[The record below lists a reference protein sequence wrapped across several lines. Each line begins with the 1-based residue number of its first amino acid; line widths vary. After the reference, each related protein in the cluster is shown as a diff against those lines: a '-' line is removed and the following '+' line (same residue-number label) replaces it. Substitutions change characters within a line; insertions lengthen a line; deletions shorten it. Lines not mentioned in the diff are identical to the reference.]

1 MEDKEKKE
9 LEAADEAAPRTED
22 EAAETE
28 ETAKTADTAD
38 KAEGQARGTDEPA
51 GQRKQEGEGKTTGG
65 AVELT
70 KAEYDPALD
79 AQHTA
84 EDAGGRDGE
93 DVPVMEA
100 EDFSEQGTPVQTSNG
115 GKLWPIVSLVLAVLL
130 VVVLIKPPFA
140 AKKAEAVATVNGV
153 EITKDQLYNKMAAQ
167 GGEQVLSGMIDQ
179 ELINQEAKKQNITI
193 TDADIDAEIKDTYI
207 AQFGSEEALKQA
219 LVQYGMTMDNLRSE
233 IANQLKLTKLLEPQ
247 VKVTDDQI
255 KQTFETYKESFN
267 TPEQVRASIILVK
280 TEDEAKNIIKQ
291 LNGGADFAE
300 LAKSKSLDTA
310 TKDKGGDI
318 DFFARGQQETAI
330 EDAAFKLAKG
340 EISDPVKT
348 SGGYQV
354 IKVTDRKEAHT
365 ATLAEE
371 KEKIRKMLVS
381 QQVSQMSDAWLQNLH
396 SKSKITNT
404 LTDANGAAAAQ

>member
-1 MEDKEKKE
+1 
-9 LEAADEAAPRTED
+9 
-22 EAAETE
+22 
-28 ETAKTADTAD
+28 
-38 KAEGQARGTDEPA
+38 
-51 GQRKQEGEGKTTGG
+51 
-65 AVELT
+65 
-70 KAEYDPALD
+70 
-79 AQHTA
+79 
-84 EDAGGRDGE
+84 
-93 DVPVMEA
+93 
-100 EDFSEQGTPVQTSNG
+100 
-115 GKLWPIVSLVLAVLL
+115 
-130 VVVLIKPPFA
+130 
-140 AKKAEAVATVNGV
+140 
-153 EITKDQLYNKMAAQ
+153 MAAQ

-179 ELINQEAKKQNITI
+179 ELIDQEAKKQNITI

-255 KQTFETYKESFN
+255 KQMFETYKESFN

-371 KEKIRKMLVS
+371 KEKSAKC
-381 QQVSQMSDAWLQNLH
+381 W
-396 SKSKITNT
+396 
-404 LTDANGAAAAQ
+404 